1 MLKSTGEIPLFYGH
15 KTQQKGVA
23 YSSMAGGRG
32 GETRVRTSYSA
43 TTFASILFNLR
54 IENNTQCSINGVCSI
69 KVYILEVAV

>member
-1 MLKSTGEIPLFYGH
+1 MMLKSTGEIPLFYGH

-23 YSSMAGGRG
+23 YSSMAGGG

-43 TTFASILFNLR
+43 TTLANILFNLR